1 MDAVR
6 FRPAA
11 LYALVLAAFVAS
23 ACSSS
28 EVGDFAGIFE
38 SEPEVLNITSNAA
51 RVKAITNVDMA
62 CAIAYGPTT
71 EYGSLA
77 TDLDMAGGGHRNHG
91 PLLTGLQPDTT
102 YHFTF
107 GGIGPDG
114 TVYRGEDMTFRT
126 GPAEADASGKPA
138 GRNIALSSLGAKVIG
153 TSSNYG
159 DDEERWGGG
168 RAIDGDL
175 GSQWSSNGDGDDAWI
190 EIELPAETRVTAL
203 GFWTRT
209 MGTSAEISSFR
220 VVSDRGEVRGPF
232 RLAGPAAV
240 HYFETDLTAKGLRFE
255 AVESNGGN
263 TGAVEIEVYGEPAR

>member
-6 FRPAA
+6 LRLAA
-11 LYALVLAAFVAS
+11 LCVFLLIAGLLSACGGSEIGDVAS
-23 ACSSS
+23 
-28 EVGDFAGIFE
+28 IFE
-38 SEPEVLNITSNAA
+38 SEPEVVKITSNAA
-51 RVKAITNVDMA
+51 RVKAVTTVDMA

-71 EYGSLA
+71 EYGRLA
-77 TDLDMAGGGHRNHG
+77 TDTDMAAGGHRNHA

-114 TVYRGEDMTFRT
+114 IVYRGEDMTFRT
-126 GPAEADASGKPA
+126 MPAGAAPSGKPV
-138 GRNIALSSLGAKVIG
+138 GQNLALSSLGARVVG

-159 DDEERWGGG
+159 DSEEQWGGQ
-168 RAIDGDL
+168 RAIDGDA

-190 EIELPAETRVTAL
+190 EIELPIETNVRSL

-209 MGTSAEISSFR
+209 MGTSAEILSFR

-232 RLAGPAAV
+232 QLTGPAEV
-240 HYFETDLTAKGLRFE
+240 HFFETDLTAKTLRFE